1 MIMTAQEKI
10 SGKNNEGKFICVGLD
25 SDINK
30 IPEHLKASSTPVLD
44 FNRAIIE
51 STAPYAAAY
60 KLNFA
65 FYEKD
70 GAEGFDTLKATI
82 DSIPDDILIIADAK
96 RGDIGNTSQMYANA
110 VYDHMNCDSVT
121 IHPYMGTDSVSPFL
135 ERADKINFILALT
148 SNQGAS
154 DFEKQ
159 KLQDGTFLFQHIIAK
174 VKEWNKKGN
183 CGIVFGATKI
193 DELKENIELFGD
205 LFVLLPGVGAQGGS
219 LTDVVQAFKDA
230 GRSNYIINSSRGII
244 YRENG
249 TDFAGA
255 AKNEIIKLNDEVNK
269 TLQAG

>member
-1 MIMTAQEKI
+1 MTAQEKI
-10 SGKNNEGKFICVGLD
+10 TAKNNEGKFICVGLD
-25 SDINK
+25 SDVNK
-30 IPEHLKASSTPVLD
+30 IPEHLKSSASPVLD

-70 GAEGFDTLKATI
+70 GAAGFETLKSTI
-82 DSIPDDILIIADAK
+82 ESIPDDILVIADAK
-96 RGDIGNTSQMYANA
+96 RGDIGNTSSMYANA
-110 VYDHMNCDSVT
+110 VYDHMKCDSVT

-135 ERADKINFILALT
+135 ERSDKINFILALT
-148 SNQGAS
+148 SNQGAA

-159 KLQDGTFLFQHIIAK
+159 QLKDGTFLFQQIIMK

-193 DELKENIELFGD
+193 EELRVNISLFDD

-219 LTDVVQAFKDA
+219 LSEVVEAFKEA
-230 GRSNYIINSSRGII
+230 GRSNYLINSSRGII
-244 YRENG
+244 YKDSGN
-249 TDFAGA
+249 DFAAA
-255 AKNEIIKLNDEVNK
+255 AKNEILRLNEEVDKILRN
-269 TLQAG
+269 